1 MGELEDKRKKQIEEK
16 GYYSDQFGTN
26 YSGTIDCKLNTEI
39 YKKAIKKFGSYKQ
52 TLKTIEEL
60 SELIQ
65 AIITFN
71 ISECINVD
79 IDDEMY
85 FIYEEIADVE
95 IMLEQLKL
103 IFDCYDTVN
112 TIKKQKLERL
122 EKLINA

>member
-1 MGELEDKRKKQIEEK
+1 MD
-16 GYYSDQFGTN
+16 
-26 YSGTIDCKLNTEI
+26 I

-95 IMLEQLKL
+95 IMLEQLKI
-103 IFDCYDTVN
+103 IFNCHDTVDK
-112 TIKKQKLERL
+112 IKKQKLERL